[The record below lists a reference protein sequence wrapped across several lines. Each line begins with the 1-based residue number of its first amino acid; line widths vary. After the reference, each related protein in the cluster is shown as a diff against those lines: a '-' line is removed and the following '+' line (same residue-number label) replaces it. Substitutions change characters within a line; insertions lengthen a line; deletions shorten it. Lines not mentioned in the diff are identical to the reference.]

1 MKKGMK
7 IVLIVVSVLL
17 IACII
22 GLAVTGAKIGWGPF
36 AFLHTWDRDVNNIT
50 EKYPAE
56 THQGGIV
63 FYGASNFAMWYEMEN
78 DLSDYQ
84 VQNHA
89 FGGSTDK
96 DLVEYADKLLYPY
109 NPDIVFFQTGSNDY
123 VHLDGTDV
131 EKVAV
136 CMELKKQMFD
146 RFHEKMPN
154 AKFVVMSGLLLPGRS
169 EYTALTRMINAELKK
184 LCDETDYLYFIDA
197 EEMTFDG
204 TSYAVDLFVKDG
216 IHLNHDGQLLWMEQY
231 IAPMIEQLIGEH
243 GLTHVRKEN

>member
-36 AFLHTWDRDVNNIT
+36 AFLHTWDRDVNSIT

-56 THQGGIV
+56 SHQGGIV
-63 FYGASNFAMWYEMEN
+63 FYGASNFAMWYEMDT
-78 DLSDYQ
+78 DLSGYR

-123 VHLDGTDV
+123 VHLDGTDA

-136 CMELKKQMFD
+136 CMEFKKQMFA